1 MAGSLVGVLGGLM
14 LERRFIRFEPPEK
27 VWQKIVA
34 FIFGA
39 ILPIV
44 AVIVIGKPVMAAIE
58 ACGEAAEL
66 SELLSKTEKLGITPL
81 YIHDRPE
88 KTVMGRYVRLIE
100 CEGGGFNEFTE
111 ISNGSELELQYR
123 GAFSVK

>member
-1 MAGSLVGVLGGLM
+1 MNEDNKTRFYVLSTDA
-14 LERRFIRFEPPEK
+14 PSEK
-27 VWQKIVA
+27 ASDRMV
-34 FIFGA
+34 FT
-39 ILPIV
+39 
-44 AVIVIGKPVMAAIE
+44 

-66 SELLSKTEKLGITPL
+66 PELLSKTEKLGLTPL

-88 KTVMGRYVRLIE
+88 KTVMGRYVWLIE

-111 ISNGSELELQYR
+111 ISNGSELELKYR